1 MAMASAGGFLGG
13 MGIGIGYGVL
23 SEYARY
29 GLLWGKWK
37 AMKGMAYNKVA
48 EVMQTLLSAE
58 KDEITGLST
67 KGQVDTI
74 IEFIDKTLDFA
85 GMTSESIATQMFVQ
99 MIQQSIAYAIHS
111 SHAGSIGTV
120 GNVYSG
126 SMYLSGT
133 ESQSISSFA
142 EFSDRHMKAFLSA
155 EVGQNIPTLAFSLM
169 RGGNRRLEEMYRA
182 ILRDVDSLLSEW
194 NDLALSYY
202 RHYHS
207 MSRTRLAN
215 SIEMKETVTE
225 RAYSLLEQVGNEH
238 LARISE
244 QLDTLEG
251 AKAWFDAELISTDE
265 LKNIAIRLDLER
277 GASEGNYD
285 EYKTDI
291 VGAIDGAITDWDAK
305 ITQALG
311 DMTDNETKYS
321 ILIKSIFDTLFT
333 NVSGFAQ
340 AVVDMVDT
348 AIEDVCAYR
357 NVEKAVEVG
366 LVTELGIEEPFLPTE
381 LEYLYWRKWEQVSP
395 YTVAYEY
402 QSPRGKAWENVE

>member
-1 MAMASAGGFLGG
+1 MALATVGGFLGG
-13 MGIGIGYGVL
+13 MGLGVGYGIL

-29 GLLWGKWK
+29 GLLWAKWK
-37 AMKGMAYNKVA
+37 AMKESGRWKIG
-48 EVMQTLLSAE
+48 EVMQSLLSAE
-58 KDEITGLST
+58 KDEVTGLST

-74 IEFIDKTLDFA
+74 VEFIDKTLDFA
-85 GMTSESIATQMFVQ
+85 GITSESIATQMFVQ

-126 SMYLSGT
+126 STYLSGAET
-133 ESQSISSFA
+133 QSISSFV
-142 EFSDRHMKAFLSA
+142 EFSDRQLKAFLSA
-155 EVGQNIPTLAFSLM
+155 EVGQNIPTLSFGLM
-169 RGGNRRLEEMYRA
+169 RGANRRLEEMYRA
-182 ILRDVDSLLSEW
+182 IIRDVDSLLTEW
-194 NDLALSYY
+194 NDLALGYY

-207 MSRTRLAN
+207 MTRTRLAN

-251 AKAWFDAELISTDE
+251 AKAWFDAGLMSVDE
-265 LKNIAIRLDLER
+265 LKDIAIRLDLER

-285 EYKTDI
+285 DYKTDI
-291 VGAIDGAITDWDAK
+291 TGAISTAIVDWDAK

-321 ILIKSIFDTLFT
+321 VLIKSIFGTLFT

-348 AIEDVCAYR
+348 SIQDVCAYR
-357 NVEKAVEVG
+357 NVNKAVDVG
-366 LVTELGIEEPFLPTE
+366 LVTELGIQEPFLPTE
-381 LEYLYWRKWEQVSP
+381 LEYLYWKDWEQVP
-395 YTVAYEY
+395 TYTVKFHA
-402 QSPRGKAWENVE
+402 QTPRGKLWESAE